1 MHKDI
6 ELVTRAQEIL
16 REIARGINPLTKEKI
31 EESNFVNNPKMIRCF
46 IFCAE
51 QLEKAKVL
59 PKNTNPHFIITPQQK
74 ANIIINS
81 ETIGFA
87 QFARLVNE
95 VIDESISKKAS
106 ARTII
111 QSLKTLGILGEF
123 INSRNK
129 KETTVL
135 ANSAD
140 YGFVSVHREM
150 NGREFDQVM
159 ANRQGQKYLLDNLEM
174 LMGEV
179 S

>member
-46 IFCAE
+46 MFCAE

-74 ANIIINS
+74 ANIKIDS

-87 QFARLVNE
+87 QFAKLVNE
-95 VIDESISKKAS
+95 VIDESVSKKAS
-106 ARTII
+106 AHTII
-111 QSLKTLGILGEF
+111 QSLKTLGVLGEF
-123 INSRNK
+123 INSRNR

-140 YGFVSVHREM
+140 YGFITVHREL
-150 NGREFDQVM
+150 NGREFDQVV
-159 ANRQGQKYLLDNLEM
+159 ANKKGQRYLIDNIEM

-179 S
+179 D